1 MLFWLSRPSVYVRV
15 CVSGAECLSKPC
27 RQLFDDE
34 SLQINGWHQLCFLV
48 KSQSSVCFYRMASL
62 MTLPTTNALLGGQL
76 ISIYQWPLAYNGQKH
91 ARNWLVR
98 KKFRSFETTII
109 EVYHG
114 KNILIS
120 WAKYKKVGQI
130 SFCPANFFPPVCLCQ

>member
-1 MLFWLSRPSVYVRV
+1 
-15 CVSGAECLSKPC
+15 
-27 RQLFDDE
+27 
-34 SLQINGWHQLCFLV
+34 
-48 KSQSSVCFYRMASL
+48 
-62 MTLPTTNALLGGQL
+62 
-76 ISIYQWPLAYNGQKH
+76 
-91 ARNWLVR
+91 VR

-130 SFCPANFFPPVCLCQ
+130 SFCPANFSLLYAYVNEYVAEASQANKKKYLGFLFLIAKT